1 MTNGFWLGRVF
12 GLWFTWKLDVHWP
25 WIKDRK
31 SWKLKWKMRDLSEFL
46 EFYKFD

>member
-12 GLWFTWKLDVHWP
+12 GLHGN

-31 SWKLKWKMRDLSEFL
+31 NWKLKWKM
-46 EFYKFD
+46 